1 MTETEEMTKARIAEE
16 NARKKMKKEEE
27 KHKKEDMSL
36 GELNQ
41 KTSSQPQEETAN
53 GGSDSKEIQS

>member
-1 MTETEEMTKARIAEE
+1 MTKARIAEE

-27 KHKKEDMSL
+27 KQKKEDMSL

>member
-1 MTETEEMTKARIAEE
+1 MTKARIAEE
-16 NARKKMKKEEE
+16 NARKKKKKEE
-27 KHKKEDMSL
+27 KQKKEDMSL

-41 KTSSQPQEETAN
+41 SLSCQPQEKTAN